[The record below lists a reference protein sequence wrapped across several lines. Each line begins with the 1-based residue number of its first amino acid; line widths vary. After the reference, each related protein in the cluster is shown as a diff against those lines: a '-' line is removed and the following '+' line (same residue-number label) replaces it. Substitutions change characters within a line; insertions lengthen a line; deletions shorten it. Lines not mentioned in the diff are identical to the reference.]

1 MSEPLLHH
9 SFSQVEAEH
18 NARFVRDVI
27 DKAPGAAARLWDR
40 FAPQVRR
47 VIRRSMARDDVED
60 LVQEVFLRV
69 FHRLH
74 RLREPQALA
83 AFILTVTAS
92 VVASEMRR
100 RKVRRFLWLTK
111 EGELPEPA
119 SAPLDHDAREALLR
133 LYDVLH
139 RSSHEE
145 RMSFVLKH
153 MEGMELA
160 DVAHA
165 LELSV
170 ATVKRR
176 LQKVNARLARA
187 VHEDPVLLATLGL
200 QPTQKAAP

>member
-1 MSEPLLHH
+1 MSELLLHQP
-9 SFSQVEAEH
+9 FAEGEAER
-18 NARFVRDVI
+18 NARFVMDVVN
-27 DKAPGAAARLWDR
+27 KRPGAAARLWDR

-47 VIRRSMARDDVED
+47 VIRRSMAKDDVED
-60 LVQEVFLRV
+60 SVQEVFLRV

-74 RLREPQALA
+74 RLREPQALK
-83 AFILTVTAS
+83 AFILTVTSS
-92 VVASEMRR
+92 VIASEMRR

-119 SAPLDHDAREALLR
+119 TAPVDHDAREALLR

-153 MEGMELA
+153 MEGLELA
-160 DVAHA
+160 DVAQA
-165 LELSV
+165 LGVSV

-176 LQKVNARLARA
+176 LQKVHERLTRA
-187 VHEDPVLLATLGL
+187 VQEDPILLATLRL
-200 QPTQKAAP
+200 TPERKAAP